1 MNFDVFISYS
11 RKDYVDS
18 SKNPIPGNIVTAIRK
33 ALDSAGIKYW
43 IDEEGVS
50 GGDKFAP
57 MIASKIKQCK
67 VFLFLSTFNSN
78 ASEWTS
84 NEIATAHAYGKK
96 IIPVKVDDSIYN
108 ESIILYIARL
118 DFIDYAANPEAAL
131 SRICASINAYLDELK
146 ELEQKKI
153 REKEER
159 ERQEIAKVKKEEEL
173 SRIHSR
179 MEVVRDEREALL
191 KEMME
196 AQAKMQTLEMRMSSA
211 QKEYEDLREKENRL
225 VDNDFQTRRTEALQT
240 GSESVP
246 LLPKPV
252 AYPNTL
258 KESFRQSKVYTALL
272 LIGFIIFAL
281 VMGWV
286 VYGGTRGDALKH
298 YSSVLRWPWL
308 YHCLAAVL
316 LVFPLRGIIHLRQQ
330 KWTGMLEIMVGSVL
344 ALAVLFISN
353 KLTGFS
359 LSYSAAVKLFAA
371 AMCFAAVVYLFMP
384 MKIEGVSLC
393 SRLQRVSKMDFSGWF
408 KKPLIIP
415 TLLGLL
421 SVAVIVV
428 FFFLSWL

>member
-18 SKNPIPGNIVTAIRK
+18 SKNPIPGNIVSSIRK

-67 VFLFLSTFNSN
+67 VFLFLSSFNSN

-108 ESIILYIARL
+108 DSIILYIARL
-118 DFIDYAANPEAAL
+118 DFIDYAANPEVAL

-191 KEMME
+191 QEMME

-258 KESFRQSKVYTALL
+258 KESFRQSKVYTAFLL
-272 LIGFIIFAL
+272 LCFIIFAL
-281 VMGWV
+281 ELGRV
-286 VYGGTRGDALKH
+286 VYGGVKEEALTH
-298 YSSVLRWPWL
+298 YSGVLKWPWL
-308 YHCLAAVL
+308 YHCLAAALMVL
-316 LVFPLRGIIHLRQQ
+316 PLRGIIHLLQQ
-330 KWTGMLEIMVGSVL
+330 KWIGMIEFILGSVL
-344 ALAVLFISN
+344 TMTALILSN
-353 KLTGFS
+353 EYTGFEFS
-359 LSYSAAVKLFAA
+359 NSAALQLLLSAFLFV
-371 AMCFAAVVYLFMP
+371 AVFYLILP
-384 MKIEGVSLC
+384 IKIDGANLC
-393 SRLQRVSKMDFSGWF
+393 SRLQRVSTKDFTGWF

-421 SVAVIVV
+421 SVAVIV
-428 FFFLSWL
+428 FFFLARL